1 MLFLKI
7 QINSN
12 PGRKGIDCCSLSPIF
27 PSDRLDRAF
36 RFTGDHFG
44 FKCSVSSLG
53 LSNLLR
59 SVGDGTGER

>member
-12 PGRKGIDCCSLSPIF
+12 PGRKGIDWSLSPIF

-36 RFTGDHFG
+36 RFMGGHFG
-44 FKCSVSSLG
+44 FKCSESSLG
-53 LSNLLR
+53 LSNMLR
-59 SVGDGTGER
+59 RVGDGTGEC

>member
-12 PGRKGIDCCSLSPIF
+12 PGMRRKGIADWSLLPTF

-36 RFTGDHFG
+36 RFTGGHFG
-44 FKCSVSSLG
+44 FKCSESKGYSQVFG
-53 LSNLLR
+53 C
-59 SVGDGTGER
+59 DP